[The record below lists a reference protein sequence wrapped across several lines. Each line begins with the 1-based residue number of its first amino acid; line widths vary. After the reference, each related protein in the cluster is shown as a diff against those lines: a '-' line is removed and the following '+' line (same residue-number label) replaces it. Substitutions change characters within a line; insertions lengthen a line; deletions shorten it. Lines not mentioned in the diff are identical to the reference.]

1 MLCVQLKR
9 VIKTNSIRIFNPT
22 RILIMKTPLIRQLS
36 LLIGISLL
44 SLLLF
49 SACSDDDD
57 VSMVDTPT
65 EDELNI
71 VETAEE
77 AGDFSTLLSVA
88 TDLGLADVLSD
99 EELTVFA
106 PTDEAFEALPD
117 GLLDEL
123 SEEQLTEI
131 ITYHLLAGAVLSGE
145 IDTQQDATTEQGERI
160 LLQNEGGAV
169 TINGSSSVTS
179 ADIEA
184 SNGVIH
190 AVDEVLLPAEFREA
204 GIIETAEENG
214 NFTILLDAI
223 EGAGLTTTLQ
233 HLGPFTVFAPSDDAF
248 NELGIETVESLS
260 DEELADVLTHH
271 VLDGEVPSSALEAQ
285 QSVTALN
292 GGDLFITAEN
302 DEVTVNGSS
311 NVFLADVE
319 TRNGTIHAV
328 DEVLLPDAF
337 GTVVDNASKRYEL
350 TTLVDL
356 VVQQDLAGLLA
367 DESAEYTVFAPTN
380 EAFTEISET
389 LETLSGD
396 EVTNTLLYHV
406 LGAIVESADLE
417 ESQTVAT
424 QNSDE
429 EILVE
434 VADGVVTI
442 NGEATV
448 QIADVAGTNGVIHII
463 DGVLIP
469 EELGGG
475 IPSDDNSDDDSDG
488 Y

>member
-1 MLCVQLKR
+1 MQLKR

>member
-1 MLCVQLKR
+1 
-9 VIKTNSIRIFNPT
+9 
-22 RILIMKTPLIRQLS
+22 MKTPLIRQLS